1 MGSIKSQ
8 DAETALPHSKREG
21 SIWTERGSKNYL
33 VTSFAMFLV
42 GFITFSLLY
51 CVQPILPE
59 LTHYFHVSVT
69 ESSFAIS
76 LTTGFLAISI
86 FCSGATAESLGRKG
100 IMFFSMAS
108 ASFMNIFAAF
118 LPSWDVFLIARA
130 FEGFVLGGVP
140 AVAMAY
146 LSEEIHP
153 KNLGYA
159 MGIYVGGTAFGG
171 MFGRVAVG
179 ILTEFTTWQI
189 ALGILGSVD
198 LLAAIVF
205 GLCLPDS
212 KNFIKNARFDIK
224 YHANAWS
231 QHITRSGMF
240 LLFAIGGLAV
250 GSFITIFNYI
260 DFRLAI
266 PPFSL
271 SSSQISFIFLSY
283 ISGMV
288 ASPTAGSWS
297 DKVGRGP
304 VMIAGLAIMVS
315 GMWLTLNNHLP
326 FMVIGVFIFTT
337 GFFTIHSIASG
348 WVGQLAL
355 QNKGH
360 ATSLYL
366 LCYYMGSSIFGSLG
380 GIFWTSGGWPRLI
393 AYTSCLLA
401 IAAILA
407 TILIRRNI
415 TTAKQP

>member
-1 MGSIKSQ
+1 MGSIDSHQGNKTPFHK
-8 DAETALPHSKREG
+8 EESK
-21 SIWTERGSKNYL
+21 IWTERGSKDYL
-33 VTSFAMFLV
+33 VTSFALFLV

-59 LTHYFHVSVT
+59 LTRYFHVSVT

-76 LTTGFLAISI
+76 LTTGFLAVSI

-118 LPSWDVFLIARA
+118 LPSWNVFLIARA
-130 FEGFVLGGVP
+130 CEGFVLGGVP

-179 ILTEFTTWQI
+179 IMTEFTSWQM
-189 ALGILGSVD
+189 ALRILGTVD
-198 LLAAIVF
+198 LLAAIIF
-205 GLCLPDS
+205 GLCLPTS
-212 KNFIKNARFDIK
+212 KNFIKRTRFDVK
-224 YHANAWS
+224 YHAKAWS
-231 QHITRSGMF
+231 QHITRPDMF
-240 LLFAIGGLAV
+240 LLFGIGGLAV
-250 GSFITIFNYI
+250 GSFITIFNFI
-260 DFRLAI
+260 DFRLVL

-283 ISGMV
+283 ISGMM
-288 ASPTAGSWS
+288 ASPAAGSWS
-297 DKVGRGP
+297 DRIGRGP
-304 VMIAGLAIMVS
+304 VLIAGIAIMLS
-315 GMWLTLNNHLP
+315 GMWLTLSNHLLL
-326 FMVIGVFIFTT
+326 MVCGILIFTT
-337 GFFTIHSIASG
+337 GFFTIHSVASG
-348 WVGQLAL
+348 WVGQLAR

-380 GIFWTSGGWPRLI
+380 GVFWTSGGWPRLI

-401 IAAILA
+401 IATIFS
-407 TILIRRNI
+407 TILIRRHALSI
-415 TTAKQP
+415 K